1 MHNIGNTN
9 LDSRYGEY
17 AGEYAGE
24 MPGEYEGE
32 FAGEMPGEYAGE
44 YAGESGEYAGEY
56 AGEMPG
62 EYAGEYAGEYGEYAG
77 ESEGFGEFG
86 YESPFSEAEEM
97 ELASELLNV
106 SSEAEL
112 EQFFGNLFKKVGG
125 FFKSGI
131 GKQIGGALKGVV
143 KTALPIAGSAL
154 GNMIVPG
161 VGGMIGGKLASAA
174 GGLFGL
180 ELEGLSNEDREFEV
194 ARQIVRLGGAAA
206 SHAAQ
211 ADPSAPPEQVAQA
224 ALTAAAQQYAPGLL
238 RPADPSA
245 TPQAIGQFNGRHR
258 CRHHRTG
265 RWFRRGR
272 SIVLVGI

>member
-32 FAGEMPGEYAGE
+32 F
-44 YAGESGEYAGEY
+44 

-106 SSEAEL
+106 QSEAEL

-125 FFKSGI
+125 FFKSGV
-131 GKQIGGALKGVV
+131 GKQIGGAFKGGA
-143 KTALPIAGSAL
+143 KTA
-154 GNMIVPG
+154 
-161 VGGMIGGKLASAA
+161 
-174 GGLFGL
+174 
-180 ELEGLSNEDREFEV
+180 R
-194 ARQIVRLGGAAA
+194 RRLGG
-206 SHAAQ
+206 
-211 ADPSAPPEQVAQA
+211 
-224 ALTAAAQQYAPGLL
+224 
-238 RPADPSA
+238 
-245 TPQAIGQFNGRHR
+245 
-258 CRHHRTG
+258 
-265 RWFRRGR
+265 
-272 SIVLVGI
+272 